1 MKTQPMKSQEPSKQI
16 VYLVDDDEGLRSAMS
31 RLLRAEGFEIR
42 TYASAA
48 DFLMFRDDVLRGC
61 MILDLRM
68 PGGPSGLE
76 LHQSLIRKNE
86 NLPVIFLTGH
96 GDIPLSVQAIKSG
109 AFDFLTKPTPRAVLV
124 STVRAALD
132 KESASWSEE
141 QKKRDL
147 ARRLES
153 LTRSEHEIYL
163 RVVAGLPNKVISTEV
178 GCSERT
184 VKAHRS
190 SVMRKMGASC
200 VADLVH
206 MSELLQESPEK

>member
-1 MKTQPMKSQEPSKQI
+1 
-16 VYLVDDDEGLRSAMS
+16 MS

-61 MILDLRM
+61 IIIDVRM

-76 LHQSLIRKNE
+76 LHQSLLRRNE
-86 NLPVIFLTGH
+86 SLPVIFLTGH
-96 GDIPLSVQAIKSG
+96 GNIPMSVQAIKSG
-109 AFDFLTKPTPRAVLV
+109 AFDFLTKPTPRAILV
-124 STVRAALD
+124 STVRAALEE
-132 KESASWSEE
+132 ESANWTEGL
-141 QKKRDL
+141 KRQEL
-147 ARRLES
+147 VTRLNS

-163 RVVAGLPNKVISTEV
+163 RVVAGLPNKLISMEV
-178 GCSERT
+178 GSAERT

-190 SVMRKMGASC
+190 SVMRKMGATS

-206 MSELLQESPEK
+206 MAEQLHELPK